1 MGTTQTHE
9 FSFPT
14 TTTTSITF
22 PSTGFESPPL
32 WRLSPAASPHH
43 HRRRFSYAAEYST
56 TISNDHLHVAGE
68 KKMDMLW
75 EDFNEE
81 ELITSSRRTPRVY
94 PVRDRMRFFVGDN
107 KNNNNTSQKRTE
119 GVVDVGCIQGRM
131 RLSPKRPSIS
141 TNTPARMMNSTTTTS
156 AVTKP
161 SLVVLMKV
169 LKRLF
174 LLYRHKHTATSR
186 RPSTHS
192 TLVKVQISRSS
203 W

>member
-94 PVRDRMRFFVGDN
+94 PVRDHN

-141 TNTPARMMNSTTTTS
+141 TNTPARM
-156 AVTKP
+156 P